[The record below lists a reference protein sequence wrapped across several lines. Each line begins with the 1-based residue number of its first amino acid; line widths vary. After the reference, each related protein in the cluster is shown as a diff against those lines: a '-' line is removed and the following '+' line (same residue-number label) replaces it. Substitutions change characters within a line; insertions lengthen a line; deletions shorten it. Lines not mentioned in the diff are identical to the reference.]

1 MSCSRLPAMRSR
13 SSVLSRVQRALALS
27 WYSAQFFSMS
37 VQSILE
43 ARYAAP
49 GTGPC
54 AKPLPRLDARRKAA
68 TSRRRFMVH
77 HTRAGA
83 PREPLFFSRRAHQAR
98 AAGSLAK
105 EESAGSEGRQS
116 SGSSNR
122 RSGEAAQAEGELHL
136 LSPQS
141 LYESFL
147 LDH

>member
-68 TSRRRFMVH
+68 TTGRFMVP

-83 PREPLFFSRRAHQAR
+83 PREPFFFSRRAHQAR